1 METDEIDDIAALLEK
16 ELELLDDDSE
26 EDFSFDLNN
35 HANGAVP
42 NADEAPAEIDI
53 QNELQELFQS
63 AHQLEHFTTGRSE
76 GRETAYNDITTAIAQ
91 PDDGDFTSSL
101 IAYGNSPTV
110 PSTAPNLTPEE
121 VEIVKDLLA
130 LMVESVERCAP
141 ILARKELQP
150 IESKTDFS
158 IPAPLQLITED
169 SDVQLSVHQIVS
181 ESLLSTEPEK
191 FSSLLADRITAE
203 TQQVKDAQIHTAQES
218 DRVLWDESNRFK
230 QEIEQE
236 RLRRED
242 RRLKRE
248 AAKRAA
254 LLEKSAVSS
263 PYDVVTICISRVL
276 FFAGC
281 ETTALSARTL
291 LILLSCYICS
301 IQTNIQRTARGCAAR
316 KVARV
321 LLQEARAQRLAE
333 EAIAADTLRRQQ
345 EAALREE
352 VRLQRER
359 EAAERRLM
367 AQCESESK
375 QAWAALAARQEALRQ
390 AEVALMLQEDQL
402 ATQIRA
408 QVLKAREKL
417 QQYATLAAE
426 EDVEYDFGG
435 YGSDSDMSAASD
447 DTHDGLEGSVR
458 ENSGAATAE
467 KAFPPTVSDTTVLA
481 HAGSSKQS
489 SAPSLMLSGQ
499 AAPVVTSSVA
509 AVKPS
514 HAPTLKPA
522 PRAPKTAVKVDPTQG
537 KRWGG
542 TFTNSSVSTDAVAGD
557 PTDAASESGLAVATE
572 LRTTESQIVIKRP
585 PAYSLSELAAMEA
598 ARIQR
603 SQVHFAPVRSGTGHT
618 VARSDAS
625 AESGG
630 GTVDATELDSVLVC
644 SLRHWCNAF
653 VAPGGAAGTTRS
665 VTAARSGSNSSASR
679 AGRRSGTAPAAA
691 SSAVTAQ
698 AERDNEEALRNSM
711 VDWESDPLSARE
723 LDFCVEGLTS
733 TTFLQRF
740 ANLTKL
746 TINVNKLTELS
757 GLSSLHELVSLSCKD
772 NRIADVTPLSGLKK
786 MKYLYLDSNRVTDLS
801 ALSGLPELV
810 VLCANSN
817 QVAEVPT
824 LYCPKL
830 QRLELSRNRITTV
843 EEGCFQG
850 TPSLVHLNL
859 SSNQIVRFDGA
870 ALNACPLLQSL
881 ALSENQLA
889 TVPSPLHLPMLK
901 SLRLNLNRLTNLQE
915 WCHSA
920 DDVWPMC
927 TPSLQK
933 LILSDNQISS
943 LPGSQF
949 FAGLVLLEEVD
960 ISFNALTEREC
971 LQGLGACKLLSALH
985 VQDNV
990 FTTVPVTGAVAGAT
1004 RTALP
1009 PAQQQQLTQ
1018 WILSHCPGLETVSGN
1033 RLDKSVYAEGFAQLR
1048 NRQTLEHY
1056 LQTGTW
1062 LSGTNSGHSTLYQH
1076 QSRTDRELITLLQ
1089 AQQTAQNVLAVTERA
1104 VKRDEAAAN
1113 KNKSLSKRVD
1123 VNTSAEGAESAPK
1136 RDWDE
1141 ELAVLLRGQ
1150 LQQLRGCVAFIANP
1164 PPQQLAPCKSVFVC
1178 YRKEASIVTTSTGN
1192 TAGGAV
1198 DVLSLTAA
1206 AVTGASI
1213 ASEPPNILP
1222 VSGQK
1227 GRPTTLPAEHVTTLQ
1242 RHFRGRRVRTRLG
1255 SALKSIR
1262 YQDDELDD
1270 LLGDAD
1276 FNLAEMMDL
1285 SYLDEEMPVA
1295 MVYGDHI
1302 RRRSR
1307 PGTAT
1312 KSTSAPIEANASAT
1326 ALRVSTEHH
1335 NWVLPADDAHSPPK
1349 GSAYAGAGAGVAMGV
1364 AGASAAQKG
1373 VLRAS
1378 QSFPSPSRPSTGVST
1393 LSAHSDAPDT
1403 AARGYGGYSG
1413 APSPADSRSNL
1424 STRSDGLTP
1433 NENNITMLNSAQRS
1447 ARAAQKQQTAQE
1459 WGISDPKV
1467 LAAMM
1472 KRSQRLR

>member
-1 METDEIDDIAALLEK
+1 
-16 ELELLDDDSE
+16 
-26 EDFSFDLNN
+26 
-35 HANGAVP
+35 
-42 NADEAPAEIDI
+42 
-53 QNELQELFQS
+53 
-63 AHQLEHFTTGRSE
+63 
-76 GRETAYNDITTAIAQ
+76 
-91 PDDGDFTSSL
+91 
-101 IAYGNSPTV
+101 
-110 PSTAPNLTPEE
+110 
-121 VEIVKDLLA
+121 
-130 LMVESVERCAP
+130 
-141 ILARKELQP
+141 
-150 IESKTDFS
+150 
-158 IPAPLQLITED
+158 
-169 SDVQLSVHQIVS
+169 
-181 ESLLSTEPEK
+181 
-191 FSSLLADRITAE
+191 
-203 TQQVKDAQIHTAQES
+203 
-218 DRVLWDESNRFK
+218 
-230 QEIEQE
+230 
-236 RLRRED
+236 
-242 RRLKRE
+242 
-248 AAKRAA
+248 
-254 LLEKSAVSS
+254 
-263 PYDVVTICISRVL
+263 
-276 FFAGC
+276 
-281 ETTALSARTL
+281 
-291 LILLSCYICS
+291 
-301 IQTNIQRTARGCAAR
+301 
-316 KVARV
+316 V
-321 LLQEARAQRLAE
+321 LLQEARVQRLAE
-333 EAIAADTLRRQQ
+333 EAIVADTLRRQQ

-352 VRLQRER
+352 LRLQRER

-367 AQCESESK
+367 AQCEVESK
-375 QAWAALAARQEALRQ
+375 QAWAALAARLEALRQ

-426 EDVEYDFGG
+426 EDVEYDFEG

-458 ENSGAATAE
+458 GNSGAAAAE
-467 KAFPPTVSDTTVLA
+467 KALPPTVSDTTVLT

-499 AAPVVTSSVA
+499 PAPVVMSSVA

-514 HAPTLKPA
+514 LAPTLKPA
-522 PRAPKTAVKVDPTQG
+522 PRAPKTVVKVDPTQG

-542 TFTNSSVSTDAVAGD
+542 TFTNSIVSTNAEAYD
-557 PTDAASESGLAVATE
+557 PTDAVSESGVAITADP
-572 LRTTESQIVIKRP
+572 RTTGSQIVIKRP
-585 PAYSLSELAAMEA
+585 LAYSLSELAAMEA
-598 ARIQR
+598 ARVQR
-603 SQVHFAPVRSGTGHT
+603 SQIQFAAVVSSAGNT
-618 VARSDAS
+618 VARSDAL
-625 AESGG
+625 AESRG

-653 VAPGGAAGTTRS
+653 VAPGGAAGTTRN
-665 VTAARSGSNSSASR
+665 VTAARSGSSSSASR
-679 AGRRSGTAPAAA
+679 AGRRTGTAPAAA
-691 SSAVTAQ
+691 SSAVSAQ
-698 AERDNEEALRNSM
+698 AERDNEDALRNSM

-746 TINVNKLTELS
+746 TINVNKLTELN
-757 GLSSLHELVSLSCKD
+757 GLSSLYELVSLSCKD

-786 MKYLYLDSNRVTDLS
+786 LKFLHLDSNRVTDLS

-817 QVAEVPT
+817 QIAEVPT

-843 EEGCFQG
+843 AEGCFLG

-859 SSNQIVRFDGA
+859 SSNQIVRFDGVV
-870 ALNACPLLQSL
+870 LSACTLLQSL

-889 TVPSPLHLPMLK
+889 TVPNPLHLPMLK

-915 WCHSA
+915 WCHSG
-920 DDVWPMC
+920 DNVWPMC

-933 LILSDNQISS
+933 LILSDNQIST

-949 FAGLVLLEEVD
+949 FAGFVLLEEVD
-960 ISFNALTEREC
+960 VSFNALTEREC

-985 VQDNV
+985 IQDNV

-1009 PAQQQQLTQ
+1009 PAQQQQLIQ

-1033 RLDKSVYAEGFAQLR
+1033 RLDKSVYAEGLAQLR
-1048 NRQTLEHY
+1048 NRQALEHH

-1062 LSGTNSGHSTLYQH
+1062 LSGPDSGHSVLYQH
-1076 QSRTDRELITLLQ
+1076 QSRTDREIITLLQ
-1089 AQQTAQNVLAVTERA
+1089 AQQTAQNILAVTERA

-1113 KNKSLSKRVD
+1113 KNKSQSKRVD
-1123 VNTSAEGAESAPK
+1123 VNTAAEGAESASK

-1150 LQQLRGCVAFIANP
+1150 LQQLRECVACIASP
-1164 PPQQLAPCKSVFVC
+1164 PPQQSAPCKSVFVS
-1178 YRKEASIVTTSTGN
+1178 YRKGSSTETTGTGHTAS
-1192 TAGGAV
+1192 GAV
-1198 DVLSLTAA
+1198 EVLSLRAA
-1206 AVTGASI
+1206 AATGMTAPSESFSI
-1213 ASEPPNILP
+1213 PP

-1276 FNLAEMMDL
+1276 YNLAEMMDL
-1285 SYLDEEMPVA
+1285 SYLDEEVPVA

-1312 KSTSAPIEANASAT
+1312 KPTSAPIEAQSVNASVA

-1349 GSAYAGAGAGVAMGV
+1349 GSAYAGAGAGVAMGM

-1447 ARAAQKQQTAQE
+1447 ARAAQKQQMAQE

>member
-35 HANGAVP
+35 HANGAMP
-42 NADEAPAEIDI
+42 NADEALAEIDI

-63 AHQLEHFTTGRSE
+63 ALQLEHFTTGRSE
-76 GRETAYNDITTAIAQ
+76 GRETAYNDITPAIAQ
-91 PDDGDFTSSL
+91 LDDGDFASSL

-141 ILARKELQP
+141 ILARKGLQP
-150 IESKTDFS
+150 IESKTDFP
-158 IPAPLQLITED
+158 IPEPLQLITED
-169 SDVQLSVHQIVS
+169 SDVQLSVHQMVS
-181 ESLLSTEPEK
+181 ESLLPTEPEK

-263 PYDVVTICISRVL
+263 PYDVVTIYVGRVL
-276 FFAGC
+276 FFACC

-301 IQTNIQRTARGCAAR
+301 IQTNIQRTARGYAAR

-321 LLQEARAQRLAE
+321 LLQEARARRLAE
-333 EAIAADTLRRQQ
+333 EAEAADTLRRQQ
-345 EAALREE
+345 ETALREE
-352 VRLQRER
+352 LRRQRER

-367 AQCESESK
+367 AQCEVESK
-375 QAWAALAARQEALRQ
+375 QAWAALAARLEALRQ
-390 AEVALMLQEDQL
+390 AEVALMLQEHRL

-417 QQYATLAAE
+417 QQYAILAAQ

-435 YGSDSDMSAASD
+435 YGSDSDMSAALD

-458 ENSGAATAE
+458 GNSGAAAAE
-467 KAFPPTVSDTTVLA
+467 KALPPTVSDTTVLA

-522 PRAPKTAVKVDPTQG
+522 PPAPKTAVKVDPTQG

-542 TFTNSSVSTDAVAGD
+542 TFTNSIVSTGVVADD
-557 PTDAASESGLAVATE
+557 PTGAASESGLAV
-572 LRTTESQIVIKRP
+572 TTEPRPVESQMVVQRP

-598 ARIQR
+598 ARVQR
-603 SQVHFAPVRSGTGHT
+603 LQVHFAPVGSSTGNT
-618 VARSDAS
+618 IARNDAS
-625 AESGG
+625 VESRG

-644 SLRHWCNAF
+644 SLRHWCHML
-653 VAPGGAAGTTRS
+653 VAPGGAAVTIRS
-665 VTAARSGSNSSASR
+665 VAAARSGFSSSGSR
-679 AGRRSGTAPAAA
+679 TDKHSGAAVA
-691 SSAVTAQ
+691 VSSTAVTAQ

-711 VDWESDPLSARE
+711 VDWESDPQLARE

-746 TINVNKLTELS
+746 TINVNKLTELN
-757 GLSSLHELVSLSCKD
+757 GLSSLHELVNLSCKD

-786 MKYLYLDSNRVTDLS
+786 LKYLYLDSDRVTDLS

-817 QVAEVPT
+817 QIAEVPT

-830 QRLELSRNRITTV
+830 QRFELSRNRITTV
-843 EEGCFQG
+843 AEGCFQG

-859 SSNQIVRFDGA
+859 SSNQITRFDGA
-870 ALNACPLLQSL
+870 ALSACPLLQSL
-881 ALSENQLA
+881 ALSENQLT
-889 TVPSPLHLPMLK
+889 TVPSPLHLPTLK
-901 SLRLNLNRLTNLQE
+901 SLRLNLNRLTNLQG
-915 WCHSA
+915 WCHSGEN
-920 DDVWPMC
+920 VRPMC

-960 ISFNALTEREC
+960 VSFNALTEREC
-971 LQGLGACKLLSALH
+971 LQGLGVCKLLSALH
-985 VQDNV
+985 IQDNV

-1009 PAQQQQLTQ
+1009 PTQQQQLTH
-1018 WILSHCPGLETVSGN
+1018 WILAHCPGLETVSGN
-1033 RLDKSVYAEGFAQLR
+1033 RLDESVYADGVAQLR
-1048 NRQTLEHY
+1048 NRQALEHY

-1062 LSGTNSGHSTLYQH
+1062 LSVVDSGHSALYQH

-1089 AQQTAQNVLAVTERA
+1089 AQQTAQNFLAVTERA

-1123 VNTSAEGAESAPK
+1123 VNTAAEGAESALK

-1141 ELAVLLRGQ
+1141 ELAVLVRAQ
-1150 LQQLRGCVAFIANP
+1150 LQQLRECVACIANP
-1164 PPQQLAPCKSVFVC
+1164 PPQLSAPCKSVFVS
-1178 YRKEASIVTTSTGN
+1178 YRKGSSTETTGTGHTAS
-1192 TAGGAV
+1192 GAV
-1198 DVLSLTAA
+1198 EVLSLRAA
-1206 AVTGASI
+1206 AATGMTAPSESFSI
-1213 ASEPPNILP
+1213 PP

-1285 SYLDEEMPVA
+1285 SYLDEEVPVA

-1312 KSTSAPIEANASAT
+1312 KPASAIEAQSVLTSSA

-1349 GSAYAGAGAGVAMGV
+1349 GSAYGAGVAMGV

-1424 STRSDGLTP
+1424 STRSNGLTP
-1433 NENNITMLNSAQRS
+1433 NENSITMLNSAQRS
-1447 ARAAQKQQTAQE
+1447 ARAAQKQQMAQE

>member
-1 METDEIDDIAALLEK
+1 VWTYRHLL
-16 ELELLDDDSE
+16 
-26 EDFSFDLNN
+26 
-35 HANGAVP
+35 
-42 NADEAPAEIDI
+42 
-53 QNELQELFQS
+53 
-63 AHQLEHFTTGRSE
+63 
-76 GRETAYNDITTAIAQ
+76 
-91 PDDGDFTSSL
+91 
-101 IAYGNSPTV
+101 TV
-110 PSTAPNLTPEE
+110 
-121 VEIVKDLLA
+121 
-130 LMVESVERCAP
+130 
-141 ILARKELQP
+141 
-150 IESKTDFS
+150 
-158 IPAPLQLITED
+158 
-169 SDVQLSVHQIVS
+169 
-181 ESLLSTEPEK
+181 
-191 FSSLLADRITAE
+191 
-203 TQQVKDAQIHTAQES
+203 
-218 DRVLWDESNRFK
+218 
-230 QEIEQE
+230 
-236 RLRRED
+236 
-242 RRLKRE
+242 
-248 AAKRAA
+248 
-254 LLEKSAVSS
+254 SAVSQ
-263 PYDVVTICISRVL
+263 
-276 FFAGC
+276 
-281 ETTALSARTL
+281 
-291 LILLSCYICS
+291 
-301 IQTNIQRTARGCAAR
+301 QTNIQRTARGSAAR

-321 LLQEARAQRLAE
+321 LLQEARTRRLAE
-333 EAIAADTLRRQQ
+333 AAQAADILRSQQ

-352 VRLQRER
+352 LRRQRER

-367 AQCESESK
+367 AQCETESK
-375 QAWAALAARQEALRQ
+375 QAWAALAARLEALRQ
-390 AEVALMLQEDQL
+390 AEVVLMLQEDQL

-417 QQYATLAAE
+417 QQYATLAAQ

-435 YGSDSDMSAASD
+435 YGSDSDVSAASD
-447 DTHDGLEGSVR
+447 DTHDGLEESVK
-458 ENSGAATAE
+458 ENSGAAATQKAHWLPAVPGTAE
-467 KAFPPTVSDTTVLA
+467 MARSGYSQQPASTTT
-481 HAGSSKQS
+481 G
-489 SAPSLMLSGQ
+489 SGQ
-499 AAPVVTSSVA
+499 TTAASVPSSVA

-514 HAPTLKPA
+514 NAPTLKPA

-542 TFTNSSVSTDAVAGD
+542 TFTNSVVITGVVADD
-557 PTDAASESGLAVATE
+557 PTGAASESGLAVTTE

-585 PAYSLSELAAMEA
+585 PAYTLSELAAMEA

-603 SQVHFAPVRSGTGHT
+603 SQIQFAPVGSSTGHT
-618 VARSDAS
+618 IARSNTS
-625 AESGG
+625 AESRG

-644 SLRHWCNAF
+644 SLRHWCSTF
-653 VAPGGAAGTTRS
+653 VAPGGAAGSTRS
-665 VTAARSGSNSSASR
+665 VTAVRSGSSGSGSR
-679 AGRRSGTAPAAA
+679 AGKRSGTAVAVA
-691 SSAVTAQ
+691 STAVTAQ

-711 VDWESDPLSARE
+711 VDWESDPLSALE

-786 MKYLYLDSNRVTDLS
+786 LKYLYLDSNRVTDLS
-801 ALSGLPELV
+801 ALSGLPELI

-817 QVAEVPT
+817 QIAEVPT

-830 QRLELSRNRITTV
+830 QRLELSRNKITTV
-843 EEGCFQG
+843 AEGCFQG

-859 SSNQIVRFDGA
+859 SSNQIVRFDGV
-870 ALNACPLLQSL
+870 ALSACPLLQSL
-881 ALSENQLA
+881 ALSENQLT

-915 WCHSA
+915 WCHSGKN
-920 DDVWPMC
+920 VWPMC

-943 LPGSQF
+943 LPGMQF

-985 VQDNV
+985 IQDNV

-1009 PAQQQQLTQ
+1009 PPQQQQLTQ

-1062 LSGTNSGHSTLYQH
+1062 LSASDSGHSVLYQH
-1076 QSRTDRELITLLQ
+1076 QSRVDRELITLLQ
-1089 AQQTAQNVLAVTERA
+1089 AQQMAQNILAVTERA

-1113 KNKSLSKRVD
+1113 KNKSLSKRID
-1123 VNTSAEGAESAPK
+1123 VSAAAEGAEGAPK
-1136 RDWDE
+1136 RGWDE
-1141 ELAVLLRGQ
+1141 ELAVLLRGH
-1150 LQQLRGCVAFIANP
+1150 LQQLRECVACIANP

-1178 YRKEASIVTTSTGN
+1178 YRKEAGTVTTSTGN

-1198 DVLSLTAA
+1198 DVLSLSTV
-1206 AVTGASI
+1206 AVTGTSLTSGAPS
-1213 ASEPPNILP
+1213 APP

-1349 GSAYAGAGAGVAMGV
+1349 GSNYAGAGAGVAMGV

-1393 LSAHSDAPDT
+1393 LSVHSDAPDT

-1447 ARAAQKQQTAQE
+1447 ARAAQKQQMAQE

>member
-1 METDEIDDIAALLEK
+1 
-16 ELELLDDDSE
+16 
-26 EDFSFDLNN
+26 
-35 HANGAVP
+35 
-42 NADEAPAEIDI
+42 
-53 QNELQELFQS
+53 
-63 AHQLEHFTTGRSE
+63 
-76 GRETAYNDITTAIAQ
+76 
-91 PDDGDFTSSL
+91 
-101 IAYGNSPTV
+101 
-110 PSTAPNLTPEE
+110 
-121 VEIVKDLLA
+121 
-130 LMVESVERCAP
+130 
-141 ILARKELQP
+141 
-150 IESKTDFS
+150 
-158 IPAPLQLITED
+158 
-169 SDVQLSVHQIVS
+169 
-181 ESLLSTEPEK
+181 
-191 FSSLLADRITAE
+191 
-203 TQQVKDAQIHTAQES
+203 
-218 DRVLWDESNRFK
+218 
-230 QEIEQE
+230 
-236 RLRRED
+236 
-242 RRLKRE
+242 
-248 AAKRAA
+248 
-254 LLEKSAVSS
+254 
-263 PYDVVTICISRVL
+263 VTIYIGRVL
-276 FFAGC
+276 FFACC
-281 ETTALSARTL
+281 ETTALCVRTP

-301 IQTNIQRTARGCAAR
+301 IQTNIQRIARGYAAK

-321 LLQEARAQRLAE
+321 LLQEARARRLAE
-333 EAIAADTLRRQQ
+333 ETIAADTLRRQQ

-352 VRLQRER
+352 LRLQRER

-367 AQCESESK
+367 AQCEVESK
-375 QAWAALAARQEALRQ
+375 QAWAALAARLEALRQ

-417 QQYATLAAE
+417 QQYATLAAQ

-447 DTHDGLEGSVR
+447 DAHEGLEGSVG
-458 ENSGAATAE
+458 ENSGAITAG
-467 KAFPPTVSDTTVLA
+467 KAQFLPNVSDTAAMARGGYSQQPASTTT
-481 HAGSSKQS
+481 G
-489 SAPSLMLSGQ
+489 SGQ
-499 AAPVVTSSVA
+499 TTAASVLSSVA

-522 PRAPKTAVKVDPTQG
+522 PRAPKTGVKVDPTQG

-542 TFTNSSVSTDAVAGD
+542 TFTNSSVGIIAIAGD
-557 PTDAASESGLAVATE
+557 PAGTLSESSLAVAEEPGTV
-572 LRTTESQIVIKRP
+572 ESLTLVKRP
-585 PAYSLSELAAMEA
+585 PAYSLSDLAAMEA
-598 ARIQR
+598 TRVRR
-603 SQVHFAPVRSGTGHT
+603 SQVHFAPVLSSRGSTI
-618 VARSDAS
+618 ARSDAL
-625 AESGG
+625 AESRG

-653 VAPGGAAGTTRS
+653 VAPGGAAGSTRS
-665 VTAARSGSNSSASR
+665 VTAVRSGSSGSGSR
-679 AGRRSGTAPAAA
+679 AGKRSGAAVAVA

-746 TINVNKLTELS
+746 TINVNKLTELN
-757 GLSSLHELVSLSCKD
+757 GLSSLNELVSLSCKD
-772 NRIADVTPLSGLKK
+772 NRITDVTPLSGLKK
-786 MKYLYLDSNRVTDLS
+786 LKYLYLDSNRVTDLS

-817 QVAEVPT
+817 QVTEVPT

-830 QRLELSRNRITTV
+830 QRLELSRNRITSV
-843 EEGCFQG
+843 EQGCFQG

-859 SSNQIVRFDGA
+859 SSNQIVRFDGV
-870 ALNACPLLQSL
+870 ALSACPLLQSL

-889 TVPSPLHLPMLK
+889 TGPSPLHLPMLK
-901 SLRLNLNRLTNLQE
+901 SLRLNLNRLTNLQD

-920 DDVWPMC
+920 DNVWPMC

-933 LILSDNQISS
+933 LILSDNQIST

-960 ISFNALTEREC
+960 VSFNALTEREC
-971 LQGLGACKLLSALH
+971 LQGLRACKLLTALH
-985 VQDNV
+985 IQDNV

-1009 PAQQQQLTQ
+1009 PPQQQQLTQ
-1018 WILSHCPGLETVSGN
+1018 WILAHCPGLETVSGN
-1033 RLDKSVYAEGFAQLR
+1033 RLDKSVYAEGLAQLR
-1048 NRQTLEHY
+1048 NRQALEHY

-1062 LSGTNSGHSTLYQH
+1062 LSATDSGHSVLYQH
-1076 QSRTDRELITLLQ
+1076 QSRVDRELITLLQ
-1089 AQQTAQNVLAVTERA
+1089 AQQTAQNILAVTERA

-1113 KNKSLSKRVD
+1113 KNKSLSKRID
-1123 VNTSAEGAESAPK
+1123 VSAAAEGAEGAPK

-1141 ELAVLLRGQ
+1141 ELAVLLRSQ
-1150 LQQLRGCVAFIANP
+1150 LQQLRECVACTVD
-1164 PPQQLAPCKSVFVC
+1164 PQSLQSPPCKSVFVS
-1178 YRKEASIVTTSTGN
+1178 YRKGSSTVSTGAGN
-1192 TAGGAV
+1192 TASGTV
-1198 DVLSLTAA
+1198 EVLPLTAA
-1206 AVTGASI
+1206 AVAGASI

-1227 GRPTTLPAEHVTTLQ
+1227 GRPTTLPTEHVTTLQ
-1242 RHFRGRRVRTRLG
+1242 RHFRGRRVRTLLG

-1285 SYLDEEMPVA
+1285 SYLEEEVPVA

-1312 KSTSAPIEANASAT
+1312 KPTYAPIEAQSVHASAA

-1349 GSAYAGAGAGVAMGV
+1349 GSAYAGAGAGVAMGM

-1447 ARAAQKQQTAQE
+1447 ARAAQKQQVAQE

>member
-1 METDEIDDIAALLEK
+1 
-16 ELELLDDDSE
+16 
-26 EDFSFDLNN
+26 
-35 HANGAVP
+35 
-42 NADEAPAEIDI
+42 
-53 QNELQELFQS
+53 
-63 AHQLEHFTTGRSE
+63 
-76 GRETAYNDITTAIAQ
+76 
-91 PDDGDFTSSL
+91 
-101 IAYGNSPTV
+101 
-110 PSTAPNLTPEE
+110 
-121 VEIVKDLLA
+121 
-130 LMVESVERCAP
+130 
-141 ILARKELQP
+141 
-150 IESKTDFS
+150 
-158 IPAPLQLITED
+158 
-169 SDVQLSVHQIVS
+169 
-181 ESLLSTEPEK
+181 
-191 FSSLLADRITAE
+191 
-203 TQQVKDAQIHTAQES
+203 
-218 DRVLWDESNRFK
+218 
-230 QEIEQE
+230 
-236 RLRRED
+236 
-242 RRLKRE
+242 
-248 AAKRAA
+248 
-254 LLEKSAVSS
+254 
-263 PYDVVTICISRVL
+263 
-276 FFAGC
+276 
-281 ETTALSARTL
+281 
-291 LILLSCYICS
+291 
-301 IQTNIQRTARGCAAR
+301 
-316 KVARV
+316 
-321 LLQEARAQRLAE
+321 
-333 EAIAADTLRRQQ
+333 
-345 EAALREE
+345 
-352 VRLQRER
+352 
-359 EAAERRLM
+359 
-367 AQCESESK
+367 
-375 QAWAALAARQEALRQ
+375 
-390 AEVALMLQEDQL
+390 
-402 ATQIRA
+402 
-408 QVLKAREKL
+408 
-417 QQYATLAAE
+417 
-426 EDVEYDFGG
+426 
-435 YGSDSDMSAASD
+435 MSAASD

-458 ENSGAATAE
+458 ENRGPVTAE
-467 KAFPPTVSDTTVLA
+467 MAFPPTVSDTAVLA

-499 AAPVVTSSVA
+499 PAPVVTSSVA

-542 TFTNSSVSTDAVAGD
+542 TFTNSSVSTSAVAED
-557 PTDAASESGLAVATE
+557 PTDAVSESGPKVAEEPGTV
-572 LRTTESQIVIKRP
+572 ESQMVMKRP
-585 PAYSLSELAAMEA
+585 PAYSLAELAAMEA
-598 ARIQR
+598 ARVQRLRIQ
-603 SQVHFAPVRSGTGHT
+603 FAPVDDNMGKTT
-618 VARSDAS
+618 ARGDTL

-630 GTVDATELDSVLVC
+630 DTVDTTELDSVLVR

-653 VAPGGAAGTTRS
+653 VARGGAARNTGS
-665 VTAARSGSNSSASR
+665 ATAARSGSNSSGSR
-679 AGRRSGTAPAAA
+679 AGARSGTAPAAA
-691 SSAVTAQ
+691 STAVSAQ

-711 VDWESDPLSARE
+711 VDWESDPQLARE

-746 TINVNKLTELS
+746 TINVNKLSELNGLS
-757 GLSSLHELVSLSCKD
+757 GLHELVSLSCKD

-786 MKYLYLDSNRVTDLS
+786 LKYLYLDSNRVTDLS

-810 VLCANSN
+810 ALCANSN
-817 QVAEVPT
+817 QIAEVPT

-870 ALNACPLLQSL
+870 ALSACPLLQSL
-881 ALSENQLA
+881 ALSENQLT

-901 SLRLNLNRLTNLQE
+901 SLRINLNRLTNLQE

-920 DDVWPMC
+920 ENVWPMC

-943 LPGSQF
+943 LPDVRLFS
-949 FAGLVLLEEVD
+949 GLVLLEEIDV
-960 ISFNALTEREC
+960 SFNALTEREC
-971 LQGLGACKLLSALH
+971 LQGLSACKLLTALH
-985 VQDNV
+985 IQDNV

-1009 PAQQQQLTQ
+1009 PPQQQQLIQ
-1018 WILSHCPGLETVSGN
+1018 WILAHCPGLETVSGN
-1033 RLDKSVYAEGFAQLR
+1033 RLDKSVYAEGLAQLR
-1048 NRQTLEHY
+1048 NRQALEHY
-1056 LQTGTW
+1056 LQKGTW
-1062 LSGTNSGHSTLYQH
+1062 LSATDSGHSVLYQH

-1089 AQQTAQNVLAVTERA
+1089 AQQTAQNILAVTERA

-1123 VNTSAEGAESAPK
+1123 VNTAAEGAESVPK

-1150 LQQLRGCVAFIANP
+1150 LQQLRECVVCTVDRQSLQSP
-1164 PPQQLAPCKSVFVC
+1164 PCKSVFVS
-1178 YRKEASIVTTSTGN
+1178 YRKESSTVTPGTGN
-1192 TAGGAV
+1192 TANMAV
-1198 DVLSLTAA
+1198 EVLSLSAA
-1206 AVTGASI
+1206 AATGMTAT
-1213 ASEPPNILP
+1213 SETSSTPP

-1227 GRPTTLPAEHVTTLQ
+1227 GRPTTLPTEHVTTLQ

-1285 SYLDEEMPVA
+1285 SYLDEEVPVA

-1312 KSTSAPIEANASAT
+1312 KPTSAPIEAQSVHASAA

-1349 GSAYAGAGAGVAMGV
+1349 GSAYAGAGAGVAMGM

-1403 AARGYGGYSG
+1403 AARGYSGYSG

-1447 ARAAQKQQTAQE
+1447 AWAAQKQQMAQE

-1472 KRSQRLR
+1472 KRSQRLRLAL

>member
-1 METDEIDDIAALLEK
+1 LVSRTHLML
-16 ELELLDDDSE
+16 
-26 EDFSFDLNN
+26 FYVSFT
-35 HANGAVP
+35 
-42 NADEAPAEIDI
+42 I
-53 QNELQELFQS
+53 Q
-63 AHQLEHFTTGRSE
+63 
-76 GRETAYNDITTAIAQ
+76 
-91 PDDGDFTSSL
+91 
-101 IAYGNSPTV
+101 
-110 PSTAPNLTPEE
+110 
-121 VEIVKDLLA
+121 
-130 LMVESVERCAP
+130 M
-141 ILARKELQP
+141 
-150 IESKTDFS
+150 
-158 IPAPLQLITED
+158 
-169 SDVQLSVHQIVS
+169 
-181 ESLLSTEPEK
+181 
-191 FSSLLADRITAE
+191 
-203 TQQVKDAQIHTAQES
+203 
-218 DRVLWDESNRFK
+218 
-230 QEIEQE
+230 
-236 RLRRED
+236 
-242 RRLKRE
+242 
-248 AAKRAA
+248 
-254 LLEKSAVSS
+254 
-263 PYDVVTICISRVL
+263 
-276 FFAGC
+276 
-281 ETTALSARTL
+281 
-291 LILLSCYICS
+291 
-301 IQTNIQRTARGCAAR
+301 NIQRIARGYAAR

-321 LLQEARAQRLAE
+321 LLQEARARRLAE
-333 EAIAADTLRRQQ
+333 AAQAADTLRRQQ

-352 VRLQRER
+352 LRLQREL

-367 AQCESESK
+367 TQHEVESK

-417 QQYATLAAE
+417 QQYATLAAQ

-435 YGSDSDMSAASD
+435 YGSDSDVSAASD
-447 DTHDGLEGSVR
+447 GEPEGLEEWIR
-458 ENSGAATAE
+458 ANSGAAAAQ
-467 KAFPPTVSDTTVLA
+467 KVQLPPTVSGTAEMARSGTPQQPA
-481 HAGSSKQS
+481 STMTG
-489 SAPSLMLSGQ
+489 SGQ
-499 AAPVVTSSVA
+499 ITAAVQSSVA

-514 HAPTLKPA
+514 LAPTLKPA
-522 PRAPKTAVKVDPTQG
+522 PRAPKAAVKVDPTQG

-542 TFTNSSVSTDAVAGD
+542 TFTNSIVSTGVVADD
-557 PTDAASESGLAVATE
+557 PTGAASESGLAV
-572 LRTTESQIVIKRP
+572 TTEPRPVESQMVVQRP
-585 PAYSLSELAAMEA
+585 PAYSLSDLAAMEA
-598 ARIQR
+598 ARVQR
-603 SQVHFAPVRSGTGHT
+603 SQIHFAPVGSSTGNT
-618 VARSDAS
+618 IARNDVS
-625 AESGG
+625 AESGVE
-630 GTVDATELDSVLVC
+630 TVDAGELDSVLVC
-644 SLRHWCNAF
+644 SLRHWCSTF
-653 VAPGGAAGTTRS
+653 VAPGGAAGSTRS
-665 VTAARSGSNSSASR
+665 VTAARSGSSSSASR
-679 AGRRSGTAPAAA
+679 ATRRSGTAPAAA
-691 SSAVTAQ
+691 SSAVSAQ

-746 TINVNKLTELS
+746 TINVNKLTELN
-757 GLSSLHELVSLSCKD
+757 GLSSLNELVSLSCKD
-772 NRIADVTPLSGLKK
+772 NRITDVTPLSGLKK
-786 MKYLYLDSNRVTDLS
+786 LKYLYLDSNRVTDLS

-817 QVAEVPT
+817 QVTEVPT

-830 QRLELSRNRITTV
+830 QRLELSRNRISTV

-859 SSNQIVRFDGA
+859 SSNQIVRFDGV
-870 ALNACPLLQSL
+870 ALSACPLLQSL

-889 TVPSPLHLPMLK
+889 TVPNPLHLPVLK

-915 WCHSA
+915 WCHSG
-920 DDVWPMC
+920 DNVWPMC

-960 ISFNALTEREC
+960 VSFNALTEREC
-971 LQGLGACKLLSALH
+971 LQGLGACKLLTALH
-985 VQDNV
+985 IQDNV

-1009 PAQQQQLTQ
+1009 PPQQQQLTQ

-1033 RLDKSVYAEGFAQLR
+1033 RLDKSVYADGLAQLR
-1048 NRQTLEHY
+1048 NRQALEHY
-1056 LQTGTW
+1056 LQTGPW
-1062 LSGTNSGHSTLYQH
+1062 LSGPGSGHSVLYQH
-1076 QSRTDRELITLLQ
+1076 QPRSDRELITLLQ
-1089 AQQTAQNVLAVTERA
+1089 AQQVAQNILAVTERA

-1123 VNTSAEGAESAPK
+1123 VSAAAEGAEGAPK

-1141 ELAVLLRGQ
+1141 ELAVLLRAQ
-1150 LQQLRGCVAFIANP
+1150 LQQLRECVACIATA
-1164 PPQQLAPCKSVFVC
+1164 PPQQLAPCKSVFVS
-1178 YRKEASIVTTSTGN
+1178 YRKGFSTDTGN
-1192 TAGGAV
+1192 TASGAV
-1198 DVLSLTAA
+1198 EVLSLTAA
-1206 AVTGASI
+1206 GGGGKSANFETLSI
-1213 ASEPPNILP
+1213 PP

-1270 LLGDAD
+1270 LLGDTD

-1285 SYLDEEMPVA
+1285 SYLDEEVPVA

-1312 KSTSAPIEANASAT
+1312 KPTSAPIEAQGVGASAT

-1349 GSAYAGAGAGVAMGV
+1349 GSAYAGAGASVAMGI
-1364 AGASAAQKG
+1364 AGASAAQKS

-1413 APSPADSRSNL
+1413 APSPADSRSNM

-1447 ARAAQKQQTAQE
+1447 ARAAQKQQMAQE

-1472 KRSQRLR
+1472 KRSQRLRLAL